1 MHLVSNVET
10 RTHNILVK
18 CPIQI
23 LLSRAS
29 TMQPLSIQVYKI
41 DMFTNV
47 FLCLPMSSYVYLC
60 LPLFICL
67 PVYLCLPQLTY
78 VSSACMPWSTYVFQ
92 GMFHYLLVF
101 VYLGLPMS
109 SYVYLCLPLF
119 ICLPVYFVYLCLP
132 QLIYVSSACMPWS
145 TQSNQAFLCTP
156 TYVCTTI
163 SYLDHS
169 SLCVSLSPKS
179 SCSCWSCCCCCFASS
194 WTSYLSFPS

>member
-41 DMFTNV
+41 DMFTYV
-47 FLCLPMSSYVYLC
+47 FLCLPMSS
-60 LPLFICL
+60 F
-67 PVYLCLPQLTY
+67 
-78 VSSACMPWSTYVFQ
+78 
-92 GMFHYLLVF
+92 
-101 VYLGLPMS
+101 
-109 SYVYLCLPLF
+109 VYLCLPLF

-179 SCSCWSCCCCCFASS
+179 SCSCWSCCCCCSASS